1 MAASPLQL
9 VMDFFFKL
17 LLGAMALIVFG
28 VFFGTFLSVC
38 GGGGSIEP
46 ARRAQAKNDVVQIA
60 TAVTAYECEYGRMPA
75 TNSGVV
81 GGEVLAALMGAK
93 SDLNPRQITFLEVE
107 TAKKN
112 KSGIRNGVFVDPWG
126 GAYQIAYDHDGDNRV
141 VGGTNHMVL
150 AKKVAVWNDP
160 RLGRPER
167 DEKKRL
173 KRSVNSWE

>member
-1 MAASPLQL
+1 MATLIESVA
-9 VMDFFFKL
+9 DFLFRI
-17 LLGAMALIVFG
+17 LLGFLAFVALVVIVNL
-28 VFFGTFLSVC
+28 FFG
-38 GGGGSIEP
+38 GNGGSLDA
-46 ARRAQAKNDVVQIA
+46 ARRAQAKNDVTQIA
-60 TAVTAYECEYGRMPA
+60 TAVTSYETEYGRMPA

-81 GGEVLAALMGAK
+81 GGEVLVALTGTN
-93 SDLNPRQITFLEVE
+93 SPLNPRQITFLEVQ

-112 KSGIRNGVFVDPWG
+112 KSGISNGVFVDPWG

-173 KRSVNSWE
+173 KRYVTSWE